1 MLSSFF
7 QLLYLKV
14 LVSIVIKRSKT
25 IVYIESLNSKGV
37 VNSEQKS
44 FNTTMIDEEMYEFI
58 NTYTKETPYYY
69 ISVLDSSLDQGALP
83 TCSRDGMASF
93 HNLSDF
99 ESRCYKN
106 KWSYYTSKAGLDILE
121 RKCMKTGVDFIFS
134 PFLIL
139 NNFFSD
145 KIDTHKAL
153 YLLIEDSYMSLM
165 VFDNSELLYAQHLD
179 VEHYKDNNEL
189 FIEDNEI
196 QNDTV
201 ADDTIDLDEIDALD
215 DLDDLDDF
223 ANIEDLDSL
232 EDMDEFAQ
240 AEEAEPIKEEKKSKS
255 SYHEE
260 ESYNEDYQ
268 RFLLIQSSIKNFY
281 KDSRYE
287 SEFIEYIYIADTIKV
302 SRDLKK
308 FLEEEMFLSVYV
320 RHMDLP
326 LEVCTMTKLELA

>member
-14 LVSIVIKRSKT
+14 LVSVVVKRSKT
-25 IVYIESLNSKGV
+25 IVYIESLNAKGV

-44 FNTTMIDEEMYEFI
+44 FNATIIDEEIYEFI
-58 NTYTKETPYYY
+58 TSFTKESPYYY

-93 HNLSDF
+93 HDISNY
-99 ESRCYKN
+99 ESRCYRD
-106 KWSYYTSKAGLDILE
+106 KWSYYTSKAGLDMLE
-121 RKCMKTGVDFIFS
+121 RKCIKIGVDFIFS

-153 YLLIEDSYMSLM
+153 YLLIEESYMSLM

-189 FIEDNEI
+189 FIEDNEV
-196 QNDTV
+196 QNGISPE
-201 ADDTIDLDEIDALD
+201 DTIDLDEIDALD

-240 AEEAEPIKEEKKSKS
+240 AQEEEPIKEEKFKPSH
-255 SYHEE
+255 HEDQ
-260 ESYNEDYQ
+260 SLNEDYQ

-281 KDSRYE
+281 KDSRYK

-326 LEVCTMTKLELA
+326 LEVCTMTKLELQ